1 MKTNLK
7 ETEYG
12 GLKLIKMA
20 ECRIE
25 LPVLVSAIMK
35 VQASQI
41 TGNVLASLH
50 GIRCGSKSHSLH
62 NY

>member
-12 GLKLIKMA
+12 VLKLIKMA

-35 VQASQI
+35 VQAS
-41 TGNVLASLH
+41 
-50 GIRCGSKSHSLH
+50 
-62 NY
+62 